1 MQLFYISDS
10 FHALMLS
17 LFTVELSTF
26 LLIVQLLQIIYKR
39 MNLNCNQPLASNN
52 VPVILD

>member
-17 LFTVELSTF
+17 QFIVELSAF
-26 LLIVQLLQIIYKR
+26 LLIVQLLQIIY
-39 MNLNCNQPLASNN
+39 
-52 VPVILD
+52 